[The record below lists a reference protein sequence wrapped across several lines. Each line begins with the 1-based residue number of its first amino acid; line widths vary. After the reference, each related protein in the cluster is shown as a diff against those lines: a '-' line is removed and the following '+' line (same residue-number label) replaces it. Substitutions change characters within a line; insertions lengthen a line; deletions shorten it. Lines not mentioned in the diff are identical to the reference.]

1 MHPLQINVSN
11 LSDNEID
18 ERIKE
23 LTKKY
28 FLAMRVS
35 PTAAEQIVML
45 LEDYRNEYQLRIDK
59 KRSDVETSMG
69 TNLDDLIN
77 IG

>member
-1 MHPLQINVSN
+1 MHPLQVDISG
-11 LSDNEID
+11 LSDNELD

-28 FLAMRVS
+28 FQAIRFS
-35 PTAAEQIVML
+35 PSAAEQIIMM
-45 LEDYRNEYQLRIDK
+45 LEDYKHEYQNRLER
-59 KRSDVETSMG
+59 KRTDMERSMG

>member
-1 MHPLQINVSN
+1 MHPLQTDISG
-11 LSDNEID
+11 LSDNELD

-28 FLAMRVS
+28 FQAIRLS
-35 PTAAEQIVML
+35 PSAAEQIIMM
-45 LEDYRNEYQLRIDK
+45 LEDYKHEYQNRLER
-59 KRSDVETSMG
+59 KRTDMERSMG